1 MCDDVGRVVC
11 ELFHQH
17 YAKSVGFFGGELG
30 DAAETSSFQVSF
42 GGSTAHQLLTNVLGS
57 FYT

>member
-1 MCDDVGRVVC
+1 MCADVVRVVC

-17 YAKSVGFFGGELG
+17 YSKSVGFFGSELG

-42 GGSTAHQLLTNVLGS
+42 GDSTAHQLLTNVLGS